1 MAGALDFGQLLA
13 VNPST
18 YNSYDYG
25 HEPVTGPN
33 PTWGNGGGGQGF
45 LTAGNQQPARTVS
58 DMFGSSGPPSS
69 IFGAGGGNANSGGG
83 NGQWQQLISFLMQH
97 LGMGNQ
103 MGSQFGGGN
112 AGGGAL
118 SPGNLSGIY
127 GKW

>member
-1 MAGALDFGQLLA
+1 
-13 VNPST
+13 
-18 YNSYDYG
+18 
-25 HEPVTGPN
+25 
-33 PTWGNGGGGQGF
+33 
-45 LTAGNQQPARTVS
+45 
-58 DMFGSSGPPSS
+58 MFGSSGPPSS
-69 IFGAGGGNANSGGG
+69 IFGAGGGNTNAGGGNTNAGGG